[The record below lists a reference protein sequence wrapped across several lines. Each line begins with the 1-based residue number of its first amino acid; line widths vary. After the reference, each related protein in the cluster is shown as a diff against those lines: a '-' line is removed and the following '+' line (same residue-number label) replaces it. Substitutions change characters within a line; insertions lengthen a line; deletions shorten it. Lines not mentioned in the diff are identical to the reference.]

1 MGKRGPA
8 KTPTAILEA
17 RGSWLAKTRKD
28 EPQAE
33 GVPLCLDWLTD
44 EGKLAWNRLIPM
56 LRGIGVVG
64 AVDENA
70 LARYCDMLARW
81 KLCVQFVN
89 ENGMTHPVRG
99 PNGQITMFREF
110 AEVDRAS
117 RLSDQLLRIEQQFGM
132 TPASRASLA
141 IDTTKQPKEPRGKER
156 FFMPKLVNRD

>member
-33 GVPLCLDWLTD
+33 GVPLCPDWLTD
-44 EGKLAWNRLIPM
+44 EAKLIWNRLLPM
-56 LRGIGVVG
+56 LQGIGVVG

-70 LARYCDMLARW
+70 MARYCQTFALWRT
-81 KLCVQFVN
+81 CVMFVAEHGM
-89 ENGMTHPVRG
+89 EN
-99 PNGQITMFREF
+99 NGKEYPHTG
-110 AEVDRAS
+110 RAS
-117 RLSDQLLRIEQQFGM
+117 QLADQLLRIERQFGM
-132 TPASRASLA
+132 TPASRANLA
-141 IDTTKQPKEPRGKER
+141 IDTTKQPKEPSGKER